1 MHGIILQ
8 TYYLI
13 RCFLFLGGHG
23 SIDDPDGTVIYE
35 QTYRTI
41 QKPEFEAISLDII
54 AARLPPSDQLL
65 DLIIRNAVCALQLS
79 HREGFEVKVT
89 EALYAGKVE
98 KETTTCH
105 VMSKS

>member
-1 MHGIILQ
+1 MASSSKHIIS
-8 TYYLI
+8 YDY
-13 RCFLFLGGHG
+13 FLFLGGHG

-89 EALYAGKVE
+89 EALYAGKME
-98 KETTTCH
+98 RNMSYH
-105 VMSKS
+105 VQELT